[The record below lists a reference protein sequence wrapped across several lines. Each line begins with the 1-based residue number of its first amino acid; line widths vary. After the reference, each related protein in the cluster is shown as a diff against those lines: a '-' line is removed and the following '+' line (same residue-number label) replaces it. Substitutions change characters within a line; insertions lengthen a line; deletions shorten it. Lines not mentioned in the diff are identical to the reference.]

1 MKRGKWFFAYDLNDT
16 FGGGLGGRWEVEEV
30 PLNATTED
38 EAIEKAKTVW
48 AKKQEEA
55 IAFWEKQRATWSH
68 PPKTAFDDGP
78 SRPRVIYKI
87 QL

>member
-1 MKRGKWFFAYDLNDT
+1 MKRGKWFFAYDWNDT
-16 FGGGLGGRWEVEEV
+16 FGGGLGGTWEVNEI

-38 EAIEKAKTVW
+38 EAVEEAKAVW

-55 IAFWEKQRATWSH
+55 IASWKKKSTWAH

-87 QL
+87 EL

>member
-1 MKRGKWFFAYDLNDT
+1 MKRGKWFFVYTYVDT
-16 FGGGLGGRWEVEEV
+16 FGGGLAGTTEHEEI

-38 EAIEKAKTVW
+38 EANEEAKAIW

-55 IAFWEKQRATWSH
+55 IAFWEKQKATWAH

-78 SRPRVIYKI
+78 SNPRVIYKI